1 MVTGASG
8 RLGGAVA
15 RLLLERVP
23 DERIVLGA
31 RDPRAVARFGVEAR
45 AADYD
50 DAAGLTTAFAG
61 VRTLYLVST
70 NGPHSGRLAQHTAAV
85 RAAVGAGVGRIVYTG
100 ILSSAPEIIGRL
112 AWDTERVIA
121 DSGVPYTIMRHAL
134 YAQNFTVGL
143 PKALADGEYVT
154 ATGTGRVAAAD
165 RGDLARAAVEVLLGE
180 GHEGAA
186 YELTGPRAWSLGEL
200 AGEASRR
207 SGIPLPH
214 KAVTAEELTA
224 ALVGAGVPAS
234 GAEVVAGIQ
243 KAVAEGAFA
252 RVSPDLERLLGG
264 PATSMEESVAA
275 ALTQAG

>member
-15 RLLLERVP
+15 RLLLERAP
-23 DERIVLGA
+23 DERVVVGA
-31 RDPRAVARFGVEAR
+31 RDPRAVAGFGTEAR

-50 DAAGLTTAFAG
+50 DPAGLASAFAG
-61 VRTLYLVST
+61 VRVLYLVST

-85 RAAVGAGVGRIVYTG
+85 RAAADAGVGRIVYTG
-100 ILSSAPEIIGRL
+100 ILSGAPEIIGRL

-121 DSGVPYTIMRHAL
+121 DSGVPHTIMRHAL
-134 YAQNFTVGL
+134 YAQNFTAGL
-143 PKALADGEYVT
+143 PEALGDGEYVT

-180 GHEGAA
+180 GHDGAV
-186 YELTGPRAWSLGEL
+186 YELTGPRAWSLAEL
-200 AGEASRR
+200 AAEASRQ

-214 KAVTAEELTA
+214 KAVSAGELTA
-224 ALVGAGVPAS
+224 ELVGSGVPPG
-234 GAEVVAGIQ
+234 GAEVIVGIQ
-243 KAVAEGAFA
+243 EAIAAGAFGE
-252 RVSPDLERLLGG
+252 VSPDLERLLGG

-275 ALTQAG
+275 ALAQTG